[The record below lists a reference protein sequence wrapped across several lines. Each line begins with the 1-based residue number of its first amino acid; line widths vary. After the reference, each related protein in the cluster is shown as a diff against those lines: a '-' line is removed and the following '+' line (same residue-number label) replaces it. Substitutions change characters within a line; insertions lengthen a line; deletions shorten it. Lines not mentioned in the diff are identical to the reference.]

1 MWYLDMAIWDSER
14 QGKAQVE
21 IVTDGEEPVEM
32 IQVLGPTP
40 HLKEG
45 NPEEDLM
52 ADQTN
57 AKAVA
62 LYKVSVATEHQPKVT
77 DSSPF
82 ALKLLLSDDCFVL
95 DSDALWQ
102 ALHLEG
108 VKTEQE

>member
-1 MWYLDMAIWDSER
+1 MRYLDMAIWDSER

-21 IVTDGEEPVEM
+21 IVTVGEEPVEM

-52 ADQTN
+52 ADQAN

-62 LYKVSVATEHQPKVT
+62 LYKVSVATEHQP
-77 DSSPF
+77 D
-82 ALKLLLSDDCFVL
+82 
-95 DSDALWQ
+95 
-102 ALHLEG
+102 
-108 VKTEQE
+108 